1 MNKLQEIWILHE
13 GLDSL
18 FKGVHSIYVW
28 EEKTLTPSMVRIKL
42 KYWIKRSKSPR
53 LNQEISID
61 KY

>member
-28 EEKTLTPSMVRIKL
+28 EEMTPTPSMVRIN
-42 KYWIKRSKSPR
+42 
-53 LNQEISID
+53 LNTE
-61 KY
+61 